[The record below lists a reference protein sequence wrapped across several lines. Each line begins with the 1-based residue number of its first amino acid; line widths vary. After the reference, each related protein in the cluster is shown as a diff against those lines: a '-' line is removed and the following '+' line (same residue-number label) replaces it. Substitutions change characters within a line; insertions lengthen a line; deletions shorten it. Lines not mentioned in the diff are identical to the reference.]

1 MFEQKQ
7 PLLIVTLVASL
18 AVILALVAGRR
29 VLHGDGSLLRTVSVE
44 ATEISPNADG
54 IDDVTHINYEVARN
68 ARVSIYFEDDEG
80 RRFHFREDQ
89 ARAAGEYRA
98 PFSGVVEAYHMPGEQ
113 VEGELVARLL
123 QDGVYTWTVEATDED
138 GVTERRQGQVQ
149 IVDADPQLPQ
159 LQAFNVQPTRF
170 TPNQDGVGD
179 LLTISFDLT
188 KEANVRVFLRAADG
202 REVRIH
208 EGDYA
213 GGAESDGPYHIVYDA
228 GVPDGFAPPTNGVYT
243 VEAVAEDREGQRV
256 RTRLEEELVIE
267 HGGAPLTRIYPAP
280 AGNTVRWEAT
290 AVPVCDTLWF
300 NLTVENYGTAP
311 IRTSGPPPGTV
322 YDSDWDYESLG
333 WTAETGVFRV
343 GIGFENELVTYPFRW
358 AVGDVDDLQEIDGH
372 YYLMPGERAVVSGG
386 IRMTDVFGVRNPQPV
401 WAGLI
406 HEGIGVGQTEFR
418 VDPVAIQVDVPDEA
432 HMPDCEPREIPDPAL
447 SFEDM
452 TYSHASVTLV
462 EGSGYILA
470 TGYVPVDYPG
480 LAEDFERVRD
490 SLTFR
495 D

>member
-7 PLLIVTLVASL
+7 PPLIVTLVASL
-18 AVILALVAGRR
+18 AVALALVGGWRLLR
-29 VLHGDGSLLRTVSVE
+29 GDGSLLRQVSVE
-44 ATEISPNADG
+44 AAEISPNADG
-54 IDDVTHINYEVARN
+54 DNDVTHINYEVARN

-98 PFSGVVEAYHMPGEQ
+98 PFSGVVEAYQMPGEQ
-113 VEGELVARLL
+113 VEGEIVARLL
-123 QDGVYTWTVEATDED
+123 PDGAYTWTVEATGTD
-138 GVTERRQGQVQ
+138 GVSERRQGQLR
-149 IVDADPQLPQ
+149 IVDADPELPQ
-159 LQAFNVQPTRF
+159 LQAFSLQPSRF
-170 TPNQDGVGD
+170 SPNEDGIGD
-179 LLTISFDLT
+179 VLTVSFDVT
-188 KEANVRVFLRAADG
+188 KEANVRILLRAPDG
-202 REVRIH
+202 TEVRIH

-213 GGAESDGPYHIVYDA
+213 GGAASDGPYYIEYDA
-228 GVPDGFAPPTNGVYT
+228 GVPDGFAPPPDGRYT
-243 VEAVAEDREGQRV
+243 VEAVVEDREGQRV
-256 RTRLEEELVIE
+256 RRRLEEELVIE
-267 HGGAPLTRIYPAP
+267 YGGAPLARIYRAP

-432 HMPDCEPREIPDPAL
+432 HMPDCEPRDVPADVL
-447 SFEDM
+447 IE
-452 TYSHASVTLV
+452 
-462 EGSGYILA
+462 
-470 TGYVPVDYPG
+470 
-480 LAEDFERVRD
+480 
-490 SLTFR
+490 
-495 D
+495 